1 MKQNLPYLNQE
12 RLNKIFEH
20 VYDIVSNAGNNQL
33 FDDERMKEFLAA
45 LLAMQSFNYRFR
57 PDDVRELFFLMENDF
72 SFERNS
78 EGTTLWLAL
87 ALAIKE
93 LYNFSDRKFIAVMS
107 QLLNSDNA

>member
-1 MKQNLPYLNQE
+1 MTDKELKELKKYE
-12 RLNKIFEH
+12 E
-20 VYDIVSNAGNNQL
+20 QL
-33 FDDERMKEFLAA
+33 KKVQLEITHYEAAEKRADEKMNEFLTA
-45 LLAMQSFNYRFR
+45 LLAMQSFNYKCR

-93 LYNFSDRKFIAVMS
+93 LYGFSDKKFLAVMT
-107 QLLNSDNA
+107 QLLKS

>member
-12 RLNKIFEH
+12 RLNVIFEH
-20 VYDIVSNAGNNQL
+20 VYDVVSNNRNGQL
-33 FDDERMKEFLAA
+33 FHDEKMNEFLTA
-45 LLAMQSFNYRFR
+45 LLAMQSFNYKFR

-87 ALAIKE
+87 ALSIKE
-93 LYNFSDRKFIAVMS
+93 LYNFSDKKFIAVMS
-107 QLLNSDNA
+107 QLLSSGNA